1 MKSKPQFLKIN
12 YSSDEDL
19 NQSTE
24 VHVVTSINQEINVDS
39 SVEVTTTTASPEDS
53 NTYSTTPAGSYQY
66 ISYGTPKA
74 ENVLELEKLFLNEKL
89 NVAQD
94 PNKRKRK
101 VNSVPKF
108 LEKPVKVDSTITVVS
123 DLYEKNKPKIKNT
136 RVYVPSTPPP
146 TSYKAPTQ
154 PFSEEAS
161 EEYDDEVE
169 YVEVVSKENEYDDGA
184 PVELKSSS
192 SHHDDLDDMIID
204 SVEKALN
211 IKVPNDPQL
220 RHRLPKAGYKK
231 GQSDNKLVS
240 HRFDGKNTK
249 KTRL

>member
-1 MKSKPQFLKIN
+1 M
-12 YSSDEDL
+12 
-19 NQSTE
+19 
-24 VHVVTSINQEINVDS
+24 VTSINQEINHVDS
-39 SVEVTTTTASPEDS
+39 SVEVTTTIAPPEDS
-53 NTYSTTPAGSYQY
+53 SNSYSTTPAGSYQY

-108 LEKPVKVDSTITVVS
+108 LDKPVKVDSTITVVS

-136 RVYVPSTPPP
+136 RVFVPSTPPP

-154 PFSEEAS
+154 PFSVEEAS
-161 EEYDDEVE
+161 EEYDDDVE

-184 PVELKSSS
+184 PVELKS
-192 SHHDDLDDMIID
+192 HDDLDDMIIE

-211 IKVPNDPQL
+211 IKVPNDAQL
-220 RHRLPKAGYKK
+220 RHRHLAYKK

-240 HRFDGKNTK
+240 HRFDEK
-249 KTRL
+249 KYHDALLEICVVPFFCVR